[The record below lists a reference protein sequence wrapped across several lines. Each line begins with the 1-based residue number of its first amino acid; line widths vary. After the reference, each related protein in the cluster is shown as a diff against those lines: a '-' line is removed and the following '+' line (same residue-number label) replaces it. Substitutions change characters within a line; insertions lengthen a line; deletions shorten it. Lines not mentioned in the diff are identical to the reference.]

1 MDLGIAARTAVCRAS
16 IRRLG
21 TIRTTPLARA
31 GVTVMI
37 HDRCAA
43 QCRTSAGQSMH
54 HGIAA
59 GMNIHLG
66 GAGPVR
72 V

>member
-1 MDLGIAARTAVCRAS
+1 
-16 IRRLG
+16 
-21 TIRTTPLARA
+21 
-31 GVTVMI
+31 MI

-43 QCRTSAGQSMH
+43 QCRTSAGQSIH